1 MTAILTCLLQVISAI
16 YTGAGSPQLNV
27 NILGI
32 ITVLVTFA
40 LCMVAISNII
50 GVEQSG
56 KMLIIKIRFKSIYLC
71 LSVYTYIQ
79 RLIQSLS
86 YVKSNLI

>member
-40 LCMVAISNII
+40 LCMVAIGNIFGI
-50 GVEQSG
+50 EQSG